1 MSAPDISPPEV
12 LATYYRPINNVV
24 IQLMAK
30 DKYRVMTMSSQD
42 RPPPHV
48 RDALVEHCSHAKCV
62 TSVGECA
69 NYGQGFN
76 WKLTMLRISQT
87 QFLVKFSPP
96 VRELEGSDPVATD

>member
-12 LATYYRPINNVV
+12 LATYYRPINNIV
-24 IQLMAK
+24 IHTIRN
-30 DKYRVMTMSSQD
+30 KYRVMTMSAEE
-42 RPPPHV
+42 RPP
-48 RDALVEHCSHAKCV
+48 RDIQDALMEHCSHAMCV

-76 WKLTMLRISQT
+76 WKLTLLRISQT

-96 VRELEGSDPVATD
+96 VRELEGSDPIAMD